1 MADVTLTPFG
11 FVLIEVGASD
21 GTWGGK
27 TNDNWTLLDGLLD
40 GTGAAIT
47 PNLTAGSWEI
57 SGVAVTPTAAQI
69 NRLATVTSTAADLN
83 LLSGASAS
91 GLSAAELLYVN
102 GVTSAIQTQ
111 INAKAATVSP
121 TFTGVPIVPTAALG
135 TNTSQI
141 ASTAFVIA
149 EIPSKIG
156 VANYAPV
163 KTAINAGGSAPI
175 YAARAWASFNG
186 TAGTLTDSGNIASI
200 TKNGTGDYTITF
212 TTAMADANYA
222 VSFNPGN
229 TAGGSYS
236 SCVFS
241 RSTTAVRVFS
251 LSSTSGFTAD
261 GNLHNLVIFG

>member
-27 TNDNWTLLDGLLD
+27 TNNNWTLLDGLLD

-47 PNLTAGSWEI
+47 PNVTEGSWKI

-69 NRLATVTSTAADLN
+69 NKLATVTATTADLN

-111 INAKAATVSP
+111 INDKAAKASP
-121 TFTGVPIVPTAALG
+121 TFTGTPLVPTAAIG
-135 TNTSQI
+135 TNTTQI
-141 ASTAFVIA
+141 ASTAFVVA
-149 EIPSKIG
+149 EIPAKIG

-163 KTAINAGGSAPI
+163 KTAINAAGSAPI

-186 TAGTLTDSGNIASI
+186 TAGTLTASGNIASI
-200 TKNGTGDYTITF
+200 TKNENGDYTLTF
-212 TTAMADANYA
+212 TTAMDDANYA
-222 VSFNPGN
+222 VSFTPGD
-229 TAGGSYS
+229 TGGGSYS
-236 SCVFS
+236 SCVVR
-241 RSTTAVRVFS
+241 RSKTDVRVRS
-251 LSSTSGFTAD
+251 MASGNGTMTD
-261 GNLHNLVIFG
+261 GNLHNIVIFG